1 MDVKDVVALVT
12 ALTSFVA
19 AIGVILVKM
28 QSNSNSQK
36 IARTE
41 HAVRD
46 NTAATFQTQQD
57 VLTVK
62 DVADAT
68 HLLVDGAH
76 SRALRGWADA
86 TQRVAELTNDPKD
99 KLHAAAVANQRDANQ
114 VTGKPLDEKKESP

>member
-1 MDVKDVVALVT
+1 MEPKDVVAVLTAVT
-12 ALTSFVA
+12 SLVA

-28 QSNSNSQK
+28 QANSNTQK

-41 HAVRD
+41 NAVRD

-76 SRALRGWADA
+76 SRALRGWAEA
-86 TQRVAELTNDPKD
+86 TQRVAELTGDPKD
-99 KLHAAAVANQRDANQ
+99 KLHAADIANQRDANQ
-114 VTGKPLDEKKESP
+114 VAGKPLDEKKESP